1 MDVFFNPNSIAV
13 IGASAK
19 KGKIGYEILKNIIKS
34 KKNVYPV
41 NPNRKEIMGLK
52 CYTSVEEIEETV
64 DLAVVAIDAK
74 NVINAIEECHRKGIK
89 RVIIIS
95 GGFKE
100 AGNEQLE
107 KELIKKAKEYDIR
120 IIGPNCIGVFNG
132 RNKFNTFFQRN
143 MNLPKSGNVA
153 ILTQSGTFGIGL
165 LERFANEG
173 IGVSK
178 FVSYGNKA
186 DVNEFDLVKYL
197 EKDKSTDIIAIY
209 AEDFAKEFFDMKFE
223 KTVVVLKAGRT
234 ELGKKAANLHTGAM
248 ATNYEIFKGVCKQ
261 KGIIIADNFE
271 EFFGILKI
279 ISMQGLPFNGN
290 TAIITNGAGP
300 GVIACDY
307 LNDKRYLDLHSNLI
321 DLTGSATSKDFLDAI
336 YRLDKNVAIVI
347 LNFVFQDAPLAE
359 TIDEFYKKF
368 KKDKR
373 IYVAS
378 AMGGKFISKQRK
390 KLAKLGIPLFEEPL
404 HLINALDKIAWY
416 SMRK

>member
-19 KGKIGYEILKNIIKS
+19 KGKIGYEILNNVIKS
-34 KKNVYPV
+34 KKKVYPV

-52 CYTSVEEIEETV
+52 CYKSVEEIEENI
-64 DLAVVAIDAK
+64 DMAVIAIDAK
-74 NVINAIEECHRKGIK
+74 DVINAIEECHRKEIK
-89 RVIIIS
+89 RIIIIS

-100 AGNEQLE
+100 AGNEKLE
-107 KELIKKAKEYDIR
+107 EELIKKAKEYGIR

-143 MNLPKSGNVA
+143 MDLPKLGNVA

-186 DVNEFDLVKYL
+186 DVNEVDLIKYL
-197 EKDKSTDIIAIY
+197 EKDQSTDIIAIY
-209 AEDFAKEFFDMKFE
+209 AEDFAKEFFNIKFK

-234 ELGKKAANLHTGAM
+234 ELGKKAASLHTGAM

-261 KGIIIADNFE
+261 RGIITADNFE

-279 ISMQGLPFNGN
+279 ISTQGLPFNGN
-290 TAIITNGAGP
+290 VAIITNGAGP

-307 LNDKRYLDLHSNLI
+307 LNNKRYLNLYSDPI

-336 YRLDKNVAIVI
+336 YKLNKNVAIII
-347 LNFVFQDAPLAE
+347 LNFVFQDAPLTE

-368 KKDKR
+368 RKDKR
-373 IYVAS
+373 LYVAS
-378 AMGGKFISKQRK
+378 AIGGKFVQEQRK

-404 HLINALDKIAWY
+404 HLINALDKIVWY